1 MHKFSEGKKLL
12 LILVGLPTLFPEMA
26 KIRTYSERMFRII
39 ELEWP

>member
-12 LILVGLPTLFPEMA
+12 LILVGLHTLFPEMA

-39 ELEWP
+39 ELERP